1 MEDDKLKIIGNTNIP
16 DDDLKLL
23 INAGMTFLTQL
34 PEIEQRKQE
43 GLIRTK
49 EIDKEIK
56 LSTLLHIEKADLID
70 KKYSIIIMVLLLVVI
85 FIFKKFDI
93 VGNEKLDMVFLLLV
107 SFIFTNAG
115 KIWKTISK
123 DSEKSDEV

>member
-1 MEDDKLKIIGNTNIP
+1 MEDDKLKIIENTNIP
-16 DDDLKLL
+16 DEDLKLL

-56 LSTLLHIEKADLID
+56 LSTLLHIEKADFID

-123 DSEKSDEV
+123 EPEKSNEV